1 LIKKSILWSNFLDN
15 CAFFFQETSLL
26 LPKGA
31 SAAALDLEIPL
42 SHAEEFPFSDIF
54 SIPVGIPG
62 AVPGGLAGG
71 LAGGLVGGVI
81 SCVSVPAG
89 DLPPFWQAI
98 PVRQVLSVL
107 PGSLTEVTSPMTS
120 LPLAGRLLRA
130 FHIAQWRKESLFC
143 GSCGTKNTDFVNN
156 DANIPPEL
164 ARVCPAC
171 GRMEFSRIAPAVIT
185 LITNDEG
192 KILLAHNKKFTP
204 GIYSLI
210 AGFVEAG
217 ENLET
222 AVARETHEEIGIEI
236 DNIRYIASQS
246 WPFPH
251 SLMMGFS
258 ARYVSGTLKPDG
270 VEIEDAQWFSRDSLP
285 ALPGPGSLSR
295 SLIERWLDHSAG

>member
-1 LIKKSILWSNFLDN
+1 MEN

-31 SAAALDLEIPL
+31 SAAALNLEIPL

-62 AVPGGLAGG
+62 AAPGGPVGGLAD
-71 LAGGLVGGVI
+71 GVI
-81 SCVSVPAG
+81 FCVSVPAG

-98 PVRQVLSVL
+98 PVRQVLSAL
-107 PGSLTEVTSPMTS
+107 PGSLTDGISPAAS

-130 FHIAQWRKESLFC
+130 FHIAQWREESLFC
-143 GSCGTKNTDFVNN
+143 GSCGSKNTDFVNN
-156 DANIPPEL
+156 DANVPPEL

-192 KILLAHNKKFTP
+192 KILLAHNKKFAP

-222 AVARETHEEIGIEI
+222 AVARETLEEVGIEI
-236 DNIRYIASQS
+236 GDIRYIASQP

-285 ALPGPGSLSR
+285 TLPGPGSLSR
-295 SLIERWLDHSAG
+295 FLIERWLR